1 MDLTVRVPSQHI
13 SQILCATV
21 YPNVNQRLAACNGA
35 VLTLVKCCVVTAA
48 AAGQSEPCRS
58 FSLPDNRLVTNS
70 RQLQPSSPLSSAS
83 LIASVEKKGVRTSI
97 DSTAVPQCTVD
108 RTSTPADVKSGV
120 CDVIVTSPN
129 VQSPIRNVRP
139 TRLDL
144 AAVQASKA
152 DSSPDDRKQ
161 LVGILLNRSPR
172 RANSVLGNL
181 GFVAVLRV
189 HIFLFVI

>member
-1 MDLTVRVPSQHI
+1 M
-13 SQILCATV
+13 
-21 YPNVNQRLAACNGA
+21 
-35 VLTLVKCCVVTAA
+35 
-48 AAGQSEPCRS
+48 
-58 FSLPDNRLVTNS
+58 
-70 RQLQPSSPLSSAS
+70 
-83 LIASVEKKGVRTSI
+83 RTSL